1 MSSTT
6 NAQSNGAARKTPSR
20 SETGHLKNVTHL
32 EDLISF
38 CTSFGTLYNPS
49 NPMLTIESLKIKQQ
63 ESKDALS
70 GFTTNRT
77 KLNASIDMR
86 RIEFD
91 DLKSRATR
99 AYNNFSVS
107 GVDNL
112 IVLNAKTHLN
122 KLQGYKKRKP
132 ETPVSEDAATEAKE
146 VKKIST
152 SQQSYDRQID
162 HFASMI
168 EVFTQ
173 SGTHNPNEADLTLP
187 ALNTKTS
194 KLKEVNTTVI
204 NDFTSFSNGLIHR
217 NDVLYNPLT
226 GVVNTALMV
235 KKYVKSVFGA
245 NSPQYKQVNSI
256 EFRNKR

>member
-6 NAQSNGAARKTPSR
+6 NTQSTGATRKSPSR
-20 SETGHLKNVTHL
+20 SETGHLKNVANF
-32 EDLISF
+32 EDLIAF
-38 CTSFGTLYNPS
+38 CTSFGAQYNPS
-49 NPMLTIESLKIKQQ
+49 NPMLSIESLKTKQQ

-70 GFTTNRT
+70 SFTTNRT

-86 RIEFD
+86 RIEFN
-91 DLKSRATR
+91 DLKSTATR

-122 KLQGYKKRKP
+122 KLQGYRKRKT
-132 ETPVSEDAATEAKE
+132 ETAVSEDTANETKE
-146 VKKIST
+146 VKQIST

-173 SGTHNPNEADLTLP
+173 SGTHNPNEADLTLS

-217 NDVLYNPLT
+217 NDVLYNSLT

-235 KKYVKSVFGA
+235 KKYVKSIFGA
-245 NSPQYKQVNSI
+245 SSPQFKQVNSI
-256 EFRNKR
+256 EFRNR